1 MTDQDTDLPDLS
13 PRQREYL
20 AHLPASTPDVAERMD
35 VAETTIEDFRNALAE
50 KGVDLEYDRAA
61 NQWYIADERAPKLR
75 RISTKHKT
83 SKTREANTLIEEEER
98 RLLRRLDRTD
108 PLRTPPTSDPS
119 AESFNAVLSDLH
131 AGDLVE
137 ADDGTVLYDMD
148 TFRESVQ
155 TFGQKCLKIRQLQS
169 ELTQFDDA
177 YLWLLGDIATGEGIY
192 EGQVYDIEAY
202 LADQVTSSVEALYEL
217 AVTLADAF
225 DTLQIRCVL
234 GNHGRTRASGVS
246 GQANT
251 DLLTYRWLDDAL
263 RRDDVENV
271 DLRVAEATHHM
282 DAEMRDW
289 TVHARHGQ
297 DWQKHVDKTARSEAD
312 WRGWREA
319 HRYDIG
325 LRGHWHN
332 PSFDKVLNQ
341 FPVFTTP
348 SPKPGGEFIE
358 RMGSPDVSDHRDLG
372 WVFGSSDTR
381 PVTWRYLIDDR

>member
-1 MTDQDTDLPDLS
+1 MTDTPDLS
-13 PRQREYL
+13 DRQREFL
-20 AHLPASTPDVAERMD
+20 AQLPASTPAIAEAMGI
-35 VAETTIEDFRNALAE
+35 AETTVENYRNKLRD
-50 KGVDLEYDRAA
+50 KGIDLRYDREA
-61 NQWYIADERAPKLR
+61 NQWYLADERAPKLR

-108 PLRTPPTSDPS
+108 PLRTPPVQDP
-119 AESFNAVLSDLH
+119 ADESFVAVLSDLH

-148 TFRESVQ
+148 WFRESVRA
-155 TFGQKCLKIRQLQS
+155 FGEKCRHIRTLQS
-169 ELTQFDDA
+169 ELVSFDDA
-177 YLWLLGDIATGEGIY
+177 YLFLLGDVATGEGIY
-192 EGQVYDIEAY
+192 EGQVYDIESY
-202 LADQVTSSVEALYEL
+202 LADQVTESVGALYEL

-251 DLLTYRWLDDAL
+251 DLIVYRWLDDAL
-263 RRDDVENV
+263 RRDDVDNV

-282 DAEMRDW
+282 NTQVRDW

-297 DWQKHVDKTARSEAD
+297 DGQKHVDKTARSEAD

-358 RMGSPDVSDHRDLG
+358 RLGSPDVSDHRDLG

-381 PVTWRYLIDDR
+381 PVTWRYLLDDR